1 MQDFMLV
8 EDELPATPRSLAMVS
23 IDRDLIPELQNTVLL
38 RCEERIA
45 STGRSS
51 VSHYRE
57 AGRKSADRGIT
68 GGMRLRHG
76 L

>member
-1 MQDFMLV
+1 
-8 EDELPATPRSLAMVS
+8 MVP
-23 IDRDLIPELQNTVLL
+23 IDRDLIRELQNTVLR

-45 STGRSS
+45 STGRTS

-57 AGRKSADRGIT
+57 AGRQVAERGIT
-68 GGMRLRHG
+68 GGMRSRHG